1 MSNYIIFYRDKNGD
15 NFEAW
20 VDAKTVNEAIKKSKV
35 NPHMITVVA
44 VDTGWTYQTKKE
56 KVKLIT
62 DELYCLGYRVL
73 TPDDVLIND
82 IDPDRA
88 TIYFKGERVGI
99 WDFVKKTFVD

>member
-15 NFEAW
+15 NFESW
-20 VDAKTVNEAIKKSKV
+20 VDAKTVNEAVKKSKIK
-35 NPHMITVVA
+35 PSMITVVA
-44 VDTGWTYQTKKE
+44 VDTEWTYQTKKE

-73 TPDDVLIND
+73 NPEDVLIND
-82 IDPDRA
+82 IDPDRS
-88 TIYFKGERVGI
+88 TVYFKGERIGI